1 MAALNME
8 TIMGFTRTFIA
19 VLALLMLAISP
30 SSSAQS
36 DPALITIESIEERI
50 TFLREDEAFD
60 AEQKSAAIELLN
72 RARNAL
78 LLSAE
83 RAGNLE
89 AFEASV
95 RNVDAALA
103 DIAARRSELDAS
115 PGEFDDEASAAEL
128 EARLSLLEAERQFI
142 VEQLA
147 SSRAESMSMSG
158 RTALIAGEVIAARNT
173 IAQLSEALNAD
184 AEKPEDPLEEANWW
198 LSRASLQE
206 RQAAIVDLS
215 RELETLPARQS
226 LVDAQIN
233 LLDAQ
238 GIRLDDAIL
247 RTRNRLND
255 SALWRADVM
264 ISAAKGRL
272 FELEGAVPELQELAE
287 SNLVL
292 AEKVR
297 DSILR
302 RASLERDVAASEQ
315 EADALRRS
323 SDTVRLVLSAGRL
336 SDETAT
342 LLNTVRANLPDTA
355 QINTDLFQSERQIG
369 DVQLQLIVWLE
380 ELNALE
386 SAKQTSSI
394 SLDAMN
400 QPGNTSDLSMDPASE
415 TRSDL
420 LDVRQST
427 LQLLVEGAR
436 QESELLSEHQL
447 VMRDLSQQS
456 RELMRI
462 LDRRLLWL
470 RTSERAN
477 WSWMNQIPK
486 GVAWI
491 LSPTSWIDAT
501 TALLSGAA
509 ANVGAT
515 SGFLFLMFILLG
527 FRQRLVATLDDRA
540 KNVGHV
546 GRDTYFTTPLVMGV
560 TALLALPIPLAIGFT
575 GWLIS
580 RFGAE
585 PAAFA
590 SGLAQTLIL
599 LGPILLVICFFQEMC
614 RPRGVFDEHFNWT
627 EKARSRLSENL
638 RWFVRMETAA
648 ILLFGLT
655 VFSGPPGI
663 AYGVGIVAFVIGSL
677 GLAILVFQFLRPK
690 GGIVSQLKIGPTTS
704 VFLKLLLPIAVFEP
718 LFVGVLPF
726 FGFFDTAMQL
736 QYRVLESSAL
746 ILAGSVLYGLAVRMF
761 MVGNRRYALERARA
775 KRTQIEAARAS
786 EADHEASG
794 EKHGLEIDP
803 TLSDADIVSEQ
814 IRALFKLAAFGAVI
828 AALWMLWSPLL
839 PALGI
844 ADDVSLW
851 TRTVTQNGTITREAV
866 SLLDLLITVLF
877 LAVAVFAVRNIGGLL
892 EISVFDPFGLDAP
905 TCYAIAS
912 IARYIIVAIAIVLGF
927 SSLGANW
934 SELQWVVAALGV
946 GLGFGLQEIVANFVS
961 GLIILFERPV
971 RVGDVVTIGTLSGTV
986 SNIRIRAT
994 TITDFE
1000 NRQVILPNK
1009 TIITENVTNW
1019 TLEDDVTRLLLRVGV
1034 AYGSD
1039 VEIVRSIIL
1048 DTVEA
1053 HPDVLDKPPPTVFF
1067 MAHGDS
1073 ALQFEVRFFVGAP
1086 MKRLPTMHALN
1097 TAINTA
1103 LNQNGIQI
1111 PFPQSDVH
1119 ISLPSSLETST
1130 SKEGAGDFIDWDK
1143 TKKTRQGPKEVS

>member
-19 VLALLMLAISP
+19 ILALLMLAISP

-50 TFLREDEAFD
+50 TFLREDEALD
-60 AEQKSAAIELLN
+60 AEQKSAAFELLN

-173 IAQLSEALNAD
+173 VAQLSEALNAD
-184 AEKPEDPLEEANWW
+184 AEKPEELLEEATWW

-238 GIRLDDAIL
+238 GIRLDEAIL

-264 ISAAKGRL
+264 ISAAKGRV
-272 FELEGAVPELQELAE
+272 FELEGAVPELQELVE
-287 SNLVL
+287 GNLVL

-386 SAKQTSSI
+386 SAKQTSTI

-400 QPGNTSDLSMDPASE
+400 QSGDTSHLSMDPASE

-462 LDRRLLWL
+462 LDQRLLWL

-491 LSPTSWIDAT
+491 LSPNSWIGAT
-501 TALLSGAA
+501 MALLSGAA

-515 SGFLFLMFILLG
+515 SGFLVFD
-527 FRQRLVATLDDRA
+527 V
-540 KNVGHV
+540 
-546 GRDTYFTTPLVMGV
+546 YP
-560 TALLALPIPLAIGFT
+560 
-575 GWLIS
+575 
-580 RFGAE
+580 
-585 PAAFA
+585 
-590 SGLAQTLIL
+590 SGL
-599 LGPILLVICFFQEMC
+599 P
-614 RPRGVFDEHFNWT
+614 
-627 EKARSRLSENL
+627 
-638 RWFVRMETAA
+638 
-648 ILLFGLT
+648 
-655 VFSGPPGI
+655 
-663 AYGVGIVAFVIGSL
+663 
-677 GLAILVFQFLRPK
+677 
-690 GGIVSQLKIGPTTS
+690 
-704 VFLKLLLPIAVFEP
+704 
-718 LFVGVLPF
+718 
-726 FGFFDTAMQL
+726 
-736 QYRVLESSAL
+736 
-746 ILAGSVLYGLAVRMF
+746 
-761 MVGNRRYALERARA
+761 
-775 KRTQIEAARAS
+775 
-786 EADHEASG
+786 
-794 EKHGLEIDP
+794 
-803 TLSDADIVSEQ
+803 
-814 IRALFKLAAFGAVI
+814 
-828 AALWMLWSPLL
+828 
-839 PALGI
+839 
-844 ADDVSLW
+844 
-851 TRTVTQNGTITREAV
+851 
-866 SLLDLLITVLF
+866 
-877 LAVAVFAVRNIGGLL
+877 
-892 EISVFDPFGLDAP
+892 
-905 TCYAIAS
+905 
-912 IARYIIVAIAIVLGF
+912 
-927 SSLGANW
+927 
-934 SELQWVVAALGV
+934 
-946 GLGFGLQEIVANFVS
+946 
-961 GLIILFERPV
+961 
-971 RVGDVVTIGTLSGTV
+971 
-986 SNIRIRAT
+986 
-994 TITDFE
+994 
-1000 NRQVILPNK
+1000 
-1009 TIITENVTNW
+1009 
-1019 TLEDDVTRLLLRVGV
+1019 
-1034 AYGSD
+1034 
-1039 VEIVRSIIL
+1039 
-1048 DTVEA
+1048 
-1053 HPDVLDKPPPTVFF
+1053 
-1067 MAHGDS
+1067 
-1073 ALQFEVRFFVGAP
+1073 
-1086 MKRLPTMHALN
+1086 
-1097 TAINTA
+1097 
-1103 LNQNGIQI
+1103 
-1111 PFPQSDVH
+1111 
-1119 ISLPSSLETST
+1119 
-1130 SKEGAGDFIDWDK
+1130 
-1143 TKKTRQGPKEVS
+1143 

>member
-1 MAALNME
+1 MDGVSSFKWSKKKTEMSLA
-8 TIMGFTRTFIA
+8 RTGIAFIA
-19 VLALLMLAISP
+19 LLVVLTLILSP
-30 SSSAQS
+30 YAYAQ
-36 DPALITIESIEERI
+36 PAPDQLTIEQVEDRI
-50 TFLREDEAFD
+50 ASVNDNEALSEDQKTAVVD
-60 AEQKSAAIELLN
+60 ALN
-72 RARNAL
+72 RARDAL
-78 LLSAE
+78 LVSAE
-83 RAGNLE
+83 RAENLE
-89 AFEASV
+89 AFETSA
-95 RNVDAALA
+95 RNVAEALA
-103 DIAARRSELDAS
+103 DIAARRSELGDS
-115 PGEFDDEASAAEL
+115 PGEFQDGASVAEL
-128 EARLSLLEAERQFI
+128 EARQSLLEAERQSV

-147 SSRAESMSMSG
+147 SSRAESLSLSG
-158 RTALIAGEVIAARNT
+158 RATIIADEVIAARNT
-173 IAQLSEALNAD
+173 VVQLSERVNVDL
-184 AEKPEDPLEEANWW
+184 ERSEEPLGEANWW
-198 LSRASLQE
+198 LERASLQE
-206 RQAAIVDLS
+206 RQAAIADLS

-226 LVDAQIN
+226 LVDAQID
-233 LLDAQ
+233 LLEAQ
-238 GIRLDDAIL
+238 VIHLDETISRIR
-247 RTRNRLND
+247 RRLND
-255 SALWRADVM
+255 SALWRADVA
-264 ISAAKGRL
+264 INAARSRMD
-272 FELEGAVPELQELAE
+272 ELERSEAELQELAGG
-287 SNLVL
+287 NLAL
-292 AEKVR
+292 AQDVR
-297 DSILR
+297 EGILR
-302 RASLERDVAASEQ
+302 RALLEREIATSERK
-315 EADALRRS
+315 ADALRRS
-323 SDTVRLVLSAGRL
+323 SDTMRLVLGAGRL

-342 LLNTVRANLPDTA
+342 LLNTVRANLPDTDK
-355 QINTDLFQSERQIG
+355 INADLFQSERQVG

-386 SAKQTSSI
+386 SATQIPTI
-394 SLDAMN
+394 APDAMN
-400 QPGNTSDLSMDPASE
+400 QSDDASDLSIDLASD
-415 TRSDL
+415 TRRNL
-420 LDVRQST
+420 LDVRQSA
-427 LQLLVEGAR
+427 LQLLIEGAR
-436 QESELLSEHQL
+436 QEAELLSEHQL
-447 VMRDLSQQS
+447 VLLELSQQS
-456 RELMRI
+456 RELSST

-477 WSWMNQIPK
+477 WSWMNQIPR

-491 LSPTSWIDAT
+491 LSPTSWGGAI

-509 ANVGAT
+509 ANAGAT
-515 SGFLFLMFILLG
+515 GGFLLLTLALLG
-527 FRQRLVATLDDRA
+527 FRQRLSQMLDGLA

-546 GRDTYFTTPLVMGV
+546 GRDTYVTTPFAMGV
-560 TALLALPIPLAIGFT
+560 TALLALPTPLAISFA

-580 RFGAE
+580 RSGAE
-585 PAAFA
+585 SAAFA

-627 EKARSRLSENL
+627 EKARTRLSANL
-638 RWFVRMETAA
+638 RWFVRLETAA
-648 ILLFGLT
+648 IMLFGLT

-663 AYGVGIVAFVIGSL
+663 AYGVGVVAFVIGSL
-677 GLAILVFQFLRPK
+677 ALAILVFQFLRPK

-746 ILAGSVLYGLAVRMF
+746 VLVGSVLYGLAVRMF

-775 KRTQIEAARAS
+775 KRTQIEVARAS

-803 TLSDADIVSEQ
+803 SLSDADIISEQ

-866 SLLDLLITVLF
+866 SLLDLLIAVLF

-892 EISVFDPFGLDAP
+892 EISIFEPFGLDAP
-905 TCYAIAS
+905 TRYAIAS
-912 IARYIIVAIAIVLGF
+912 ITRYIIVAVAIVLGF
-927 SSLGANW
+927 SNLGANW
-934 SELQWVVAALGV
+934 SELQWIIAALGV

-1009 TIITENVTNW
+1009 AIITENVTNW

-1039 VEIVRSIIL
+1039 VEAVRAIIL

-1053 HPDVLDKPPPTVFF
+1053 HPDVLAKPAPTVFF

-1086 MKRLPTMHALN
+1086 MKRLPTTHALN
-1097 TAINTA
+1097 AAINTA
-1103 LNQNGIQI
+1103 LKQNGIQI

-1119 ISLPSSLETST
+1119 VSLST
-1130 SKEGAGDFIDWDK
+1130 SQDAKTAKKKTSDLIDWDK
-1143 TKKTRQGPKEVS
+1143 TV